1 MSRSERPIKSLRI
14 LAAGFVL
21 VCLFAAF
28 SLSASAQDFTL
39 TAQPFDPEA
48 LAPGGTSSSS
58 INIVADPGFVGP
70 VTFACTVTPPVT
82 IPPEDLPQCQVSP
95 PSLAGSGGASA
106 TVTTTGSTS
115 TIGYT
120 VTITGTDGSGTVT
133 SPPLELTV
141 LSVTPQYTITVQTA
155 VSPGSVPA
163 GNGAA
168 GTIVVNPLNGYT
180 TPANGYITL
189 YCSSMTPLVTI
200 PPVCSFSYPT
210 GQKGLIVSG
219 NTPVTSTVT
228 ISTFGPV
235 ITGSSAHPGKFYAAW
250 ISFPLFGL
258 VGIGAAIGGKRS
270 RKAWGLLALFV
281 LSGSLLLIPACS
293 NTNPNSSTTT
303 PNGITPAKH
312 LYLHHRRRR
321 HQRSR
326 FQQHR
331 LDHQRRPI
339 RISHGNEAHNSVISY
354 LWKSGP
360 SGPALSKCS
369 RRRVKPAEAGESLQ
383 WACEPCS
390 GRGEC
395 LSAVEERPFRAA
407 SECVQK

>member
-1 MSRSERPIKSLRI
+1 LNLFMSRSERPIKSLRI

-303 PNGITPAKH
+303 PNGITPPNT
-312 LYLHHRRRR
+312 YTFTIVGVDTNGVV
-321 HQRSR
+321 S
-326 FQQHR
+326 
-331 LDHQRRPI
+331 
-339 RISHGNEAHNSVISY
+339 SNTGSTTSV
-354 LWKSGP
+354 GP
-360 SGPALSKCS
+360 SVSLT
-369 RRRVKPAEAGESLQ
+369 VTKPTT
-383 WACEPCS
+383 P
-390 GRGEC
+390 
-395 LSAVEERPFRAA
+395 
-407 SECVQK
+407 